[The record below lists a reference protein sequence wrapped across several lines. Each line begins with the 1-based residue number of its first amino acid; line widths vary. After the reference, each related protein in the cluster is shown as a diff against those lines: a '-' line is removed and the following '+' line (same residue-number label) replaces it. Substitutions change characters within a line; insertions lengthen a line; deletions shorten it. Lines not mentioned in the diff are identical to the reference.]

1 MQEDHEVIVYYNEM
15 VTLWQELDQCYD
27 DEWECPNDSTRHK
40 RKRRKWLELMYFW
53 LNLTKNWMKYEVKS

>member
-15 VTLWQELDQCYD
+15 VTLWQEQDQCYD

-40 RKRRKWLELMYFW
+40 RKRRK
-53 LNLTKNWMKYEVKS
+53 